1 MMDAFELHE
10 EHNKLYDEYRQ
21 EISERESYEREN
33 GCTCGGLN
41 ATMTNAG
48 TTGMSMD
55 WERVNWDQYC
65 PLHGAT

>member
-1 MMDAFELHE
+1 MDSYELLE
-10 EHNKLYDEYRQ
+10 QHNRLFDEYKTDVSRREVD
-21 EISERESYEREN
+21 EIGL
-33 GCTCGGLN
+33 GCTCGGLI

-65 PLHGAT
+65 PLHGAND